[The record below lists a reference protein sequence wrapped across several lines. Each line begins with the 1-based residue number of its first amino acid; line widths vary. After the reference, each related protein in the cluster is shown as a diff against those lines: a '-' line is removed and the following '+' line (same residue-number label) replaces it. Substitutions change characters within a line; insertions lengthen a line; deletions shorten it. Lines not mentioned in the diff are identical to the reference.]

1 MYPFPGSTPV
11 DLHSML
17 YMLTPTGQG
26 VLNLPCG
33 GLPKASIGL

>member
-1 MYPFPGSTPV
+1 MYPLSGSMPA

-17 YMLTPTGQG
+17 YVLTSTGQG

-33 GLPKASIGL
+33 GLPKAYIGL